1 MKIPLDKGEWPAE
14 WSVISYKNYPRFE
27 KIPLGNTPITGD
39 LFDAIRKR
47 TSQRD
52 FSRKP
57 LSKEQLSTLLKY
69 ACGIVSEAGAGHH
82 RAQPSG
88 GGRYPIEVYPVVFA
102 GSSEIPAG
110 LYHYG
115 VKRHELDVLWQRSF
129 TKEDIAAFFTYPWA
143 QDATLGLFLT
153 AVFNRNQIK
162 YGERGYRQI
171 LIEAGEIVQNIY
183 LVSTALGLQC
193 CAIDGVREPD
203 IEKLLD
209 VDGITESVVVS
220 LVLG

>member
-1 MKIPLDKGEWPAE
+1 
-14 WSVISYKNYPRFE
+14 
-27 KIPLGNTPITGD
+27 
-39 LFDAIRKR
+39 
-47 TSQRD
+47 
-52 FSRKP
+52 
-57 LSKEQLSTLLKY
+57 LSKDRLSTLLKY

-102 GSSEIPAG
+102 GSSEIPSVF
-110 LYHYG
+110 YHYG
-115 VKRHELDVLWQRSF
+115 VKRHELDVLWQRAF

-153 AVFNRNQIK
+153 AVFNRNQMK